1 MMSSAATGALR
12 RQLSRHSTLPIAPR
26 VLQSW
31 RTFTGPA
38 LSYREEKKAAK
49 DRRREIFEASVDR
62 AEKVLTRREG
72 RDVGARRRIFNEW
85 FEKKKVWNEIQ
96 DRKARQAGM
105 EWKIDCALIVER
117 LPVVFPDMAPWEK
130 DWENLRDYLD
140 SFGKDYPKELNLG
153 DRLPMG
159 TFLTDEELFAQLPE
173 GYKPAP
179 RVTEADENGDVKTL
193 KRRLM
198 ERVYF
203 LVQKDG
209 RWTFP
214 VVALKE
220 DETFM
225 DASKRAVVETVGE
238 KMDIYY
244 VSTCPLA
251 VDMSILTEEE
261 RAKVGVYGTKTFF
274 MKVQHDEFDASLGK
288 EYEDYAWLTR
298 GEITDRM
305 KEQDGDHASRFYHYV
320 L

>member
-1 MMSSAATGALR
+1 MSSAATGALR
-12 RQLSRHSTLPIAPR
+12 SQLSRHLMPTGSPR
-26 VLQSW
+26 ALLSW
-31 RTFTGPA
+31 RTLAGPA
-38 LSYREEKKAAK
+38 MSYREGKKAAK
-49 DRRREIFEASVDR
+49 DRRREIFEARVEN

-72 RDVGARRRIFNEW
+72 RDVGAKRRIFNEW

-105 EWKIDCALIVER
+105 EWKINCGLIIER

-130 DWENLRDYLD
+130 DWEDLRDYLD

-153 DRLPMG
+153 ERLPMG
-159 TFLTDEELFAQLPE
+159 TFLTDEDLFAQLPE

-179 RVTEADENGDVKTL
+179 RVTEADENGYVKTL

-198 ERVYF
+198 ERVYL
-203 LVQKDG
+203 LVQKDE
-209 RWTFP
+209 RWSFP
-214 VVALKE
+214 VVALNE
-220 DETFM
+220 GETFM
-225 DASKRAVVETVGE
+225 DASKRAVVDTVGE

-244 VSTCPLA
+244 VSNCPLA
-251 VDMSILTEEE
+251 VDMIVLTEEE

-274 MKVQHDEFDASLGK
+274 MKVQHDEFDATLGK

-305 KEQDGDHASRFYHYV
+305 KEQDGDHASRFYHYM